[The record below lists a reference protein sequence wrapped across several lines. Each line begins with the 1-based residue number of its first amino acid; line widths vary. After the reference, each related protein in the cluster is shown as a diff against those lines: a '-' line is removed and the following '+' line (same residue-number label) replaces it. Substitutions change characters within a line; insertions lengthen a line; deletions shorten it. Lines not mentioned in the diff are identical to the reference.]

1 MPIVLG
7 RSSRALIFAAFAAG
21 ASLWSTTGF
30 SLEGPKPAAGQE
42 GESSAA
48 DIEPKQVP
56 LNPKLVE
63 GFIAAWPEF
72 EALRE
77 KLATANPQTAEQ
89 DKNPKNQP
97 ESDEA
102 EVGEAEDPV
111 GALAAYLDDP
121 KAKPQIE
128 AVLKKHDFATY
139 SDWADVA
146 QSVLLAFGASDPD
159 GGGTDL
165 AAEKKK
171 VQDEIESDAAL
182 SADEKTSALKDL
194 DEQFAALE
202 SFQPLPGNVDAV
214 KPYLEKIK
222 NLFGDDES
230 GEGGAGGATPAPSSP
245 APGATTPAPKQ

>member
-1 MPIVLG
+1 MH
-7 RSSRALIFAAFAAG
+7 FAAG
-21 ASLWSTTGF
+21 HLSRAVFIAAFLAGATLGAGDA
-30 SLEGPKPAAGQE
+30 LAQGAQAPAEGQAGE
-42 GESSAA
+42 TSAA
-48 DIEPKQVP
+48 DLEPKQVP
-56 LNPKLVE
+56 LDGKKVE
-63 GFIAAWPEF
+63 AFIAAWPEF

-77 KLATANPQTAEQ
+77 KLAAQNPQTNEQ
-89 DKNPKNQP
+89 TKNQNDQP

-111 GALAAYLDDP
+111 GALAAYLDDA

-128 AVLKKHDFATY
+128 AILKKHDLASY

-171 VQDEIESDAAL
+171 VQEEIQADAAL
-182 SADEKTSALKDL
+182 SEDEKKAALKDL

-202 SFQPLPGNVDAV
+202 SFQPLPGNVEAV

-222 NLFGDDES
+222 NLFGDDEGDS
-230 GEGGAGGATPAPSSP
+230 GGADKKPN
-245 APGATTPAPKQ
+245 

>member
-1 MPIVLG
+1 MLIDAGRMPRIVLLAG
-7 RSSRALIFAAFAAG
+7 LLAGVAAATAPATFAQG
-21 ASLWSTTGF
+21 AQTA
-30 SLEGPKPAAGQE
+30 PKAE
-42 GESSAA
+42 ESSAA

-56 LNPKLVE
+56 LEAKKVE
-63 GFIAAWPEF
+63 AFIAAWPEF

-77 KLATANPQTAEQ
+77 KLAAANPATSDQTK
-89 DKNPKNQP
+89 DKKDQP

-111 GALAAYLDDP
+111 GALAAYLDDA
-121 KAKPQIE
+121 KAKPAIE
-128 AVLKKHDFATY
+128 AILKKHGFATY
-139 SDWADVA
+139 SDWADIA
-146 QSVLLAFGASDPD
+146 QSVLLAFGATDSD

-171 VQDEIESDAAL
+171 VQDEIQNDAAL
-182 SADEKTSALKDL
+182 SEDEKKSALKDL

-222 NLFGDDES
+222 DLFGDDEDGAS
-230 GEGGAGGATPAPSSP
+230 GGADEKKAP
-245 APGATTPAPKQ
+245 

>member
-1 MPIVLG
+1 MLIAAG
-7 RSSRALIFAAFAAG
+7 RTSRVMLFAAFVAG
-21 ASLWSTTGF
+21 AGLAPGAAF
-30 SLEGPKPAAGQE
+30 AQQQPAAPAGQQPQ
-42 GESSAA
+42 GEAPSG
-48 DIEPKQVP
+48 DLEPKQVP
-56 LNPKLVE
+56 LQGKQVE
-63 GFIAAWPEF
+63 AFIAAWPEF

-77 KLATANPQTAEQ
+77 KLAAANPQAKEQ

-102 EVGEAEDPV
+102 EVGEAEDPI
-111 GALAAYLDDP
+111 GALAAYLDDA

-128 AVLKKHDFATY
+128 EILKKHGFATY

-159 GGGTDL
+159 GGGADL

-171 VQDEIESDAAL
+171 VQDEINGDAAL
-182 SADEKTSALKDL
+182 SEDEKKSALKDL

-214 KPYLEKIK
+214 KPYLDKIK
-222 NLFGDDES
+222 TLFGDDDNDPA
-230 GEGGAGGATPAPSSP
+230 AGQKP
-245 APGATTPAPKQ
+245 

>member
-1 MPIVLG
+1 MLIAAG
-7 RSSRALIFAAFAAG
+7 RSSRAILVAGFFAAASLGAG
-21 ASLWSTTGF
+21 AALAQGAQQPA
-30 SLEGPKPAAGQE
+30 EGQAA
-42 GESSAA
+42 ESSAA
-48 DIEPKQVP
+48 DLEPKQVP
-56 LNPKLVE
+56 LDAKKVE
-63 GFIAAWPEF
+63 SFISAWPEF

-77 KLATANPQTAEQ
+77 KLAAQNPATADQN
-89 DKNPKNQP
+89 KNSNDQP

-128 AVLKKHDFATY
+128 AILKKHRLATY

-159 GGGTDL
+159 GAGTDL

-171 VQDEIESDAAL
+171 VQEDIQSDAAL
-182 SADEKTSALKDL
+182 SEDEKKAALKDL

-202 SFQPLPGNVDAV
+202 SFQPLPGNVEAV

-222 NLFGDDES
+222 NLFGDDEGG
-230 GEGGAGGATPAPSSP
+230 GEGDAGKKPN
-245 APGATTPAPKQ
+245 

>member
-1 MPIVLG
+1 MLYAAG
-7 RSSRALIFAAFAAG
+7 RMTRALIVAGFAAG
-21 ASLWSTTGF
+21 VALPASF
-30 SLEGPKPAAGQE
+30 AHAQQKPDAAQAPQQ
-42 GESSAA
+42 GEDQSAA
-48 DIEPKQVP
+48 DLEPKQVP
-56 LNPKLVE
+56 LNDKLVQS
-63 GFIAAWPEF
+63 FITAWPEF

-77 KLATANPQTAEQ
+77 KLSAQNPATADQN
-89 DKNPKNQP
+89 KNNNDQP

-111 GALAAYLDDP
+111 GALAAYLDDA

-128 AVLKKHDFATY
+128 AILKKHDFASY

-171 VQDEIESDAAL
+171 VQQEIQSDAAL
-182 SADEKTSALKDL
+182 SEDEKKAALKDL

-202 SFQPLPGNVDAV
+202 SFQPLPGNVEAV
-214 KPYLEKIK
+214 KPHLDKIK
-222 NLFGDDES
+222 NLFGDDEGDVGAQDS
-230 GEGGAGGATPAPSSP
+230 QGGGDQ
-245 APGATTPAPKQ
+245 KK

>member
-1 MPIVLG
+1 MLIDAGRMPRILLLAG
-7 RSSRALIFAAFAAG
+7 LLSGAAAIAAPAAFAQQAG
-21 ASLWSTTGF
+21 AGQ
-30 SLEGPKPAAGQE
+30 AAE
-42 GESSAA
+42 EPSAA

-56 LNPKLVE
+56 LDGKKVE
-63 GFIAAWPEF
+63 AFIAAWPEF

-77 KLATANPQTAEQ
+77 KLTAENPATANQGG
-89 DKNPKNQP
+89 DKKDQQ

-121 KAKPQIE
+121 KAKPEIE
-128 AVLKKHDFATY
+128 SILKKHGFATY

-146 QSVLLAFGASDPD
+146 QSVLLAFGATDSD

-171 VQDEIESDAAL
+171 VQDEIQNDAAL
-182 SADEKTSALKDL
+182 SEDEKKSALKDL

-202 SFQPLPGNVDAV
+202 SFQPIPGNVDAV
-214 KPYLEKIK
+214 KPYLAKIK
-222 NLFGDDES
+222 DLFGDDDDDQQ
-230 GEGGAGGATPAPSSP
+230 GGAK
-245 APGATTPAPKQ
+245 KQ

>member
-1 MPIVLG
+1 MLIDAGRVTRFLLLAGLLG
-7 RSSRALIFAAFAAG
+7 SVAVATAPVAFAQQPQNEQK
-21 ASLWSTTGF
+21 T
-30 SLEGPKPAAGQE
+30 EEP
-42 GESSAA
+42 SAA

-56 LNPKLVE
+56 LEGKKVE
-63 GFIAAWPEF
+63 AFIAAWPEF

-77 KLATANPQTAEQ
+77 KLAAANPATANQGK
-89 DKNPKNQP
+89 DKKDQAD
-97 ESDEA
+97 SDEA

-121 KAKPQIE
+121 KAKPEIE
-128 AVLKKHDFATY
+128 AILKKHGFATY

-146 QSVLLAFGASDPD
+146 QSVLLAFGATDSE

-171 VQDEIESDAAL
+171 VQDEIQNDAAL
-182 SADEKTSALKDL
+182 SEDEKKSALKDL

-214 KPYLEKIK
+214 KPYLAKIK
-222 NLFGDDES
+222 DLFGDDDEED
-230 GEGGAGGATPAPSSP
+230 GKAGGGAGD
-245 APGATTPAPKQ
+245 KK

>member
-1 MPIVLG
+1 MPIVAG
-7 RSSRALIFAAFAAG
+7 RASRGLVFAALAAGVALFAAPLS
-21 ASLWSTTGF
+21 A
-30 SLEGPKPAAGQE
+30 LEGPKPAAAQDNAQQPGD
-42 GESSAA
+42 SSAA

-63 GFIAAWPEF
+63 HFIAAWPEF

-77 KLATANPQTAEQ
+77 KLAAANPQASEQ
-89 DKNPKNQP
+89 NKNPKDQP

-121 KAKPQIE
+121 KAKPEIE

-171 VQDEIESDAAL
+171 VQEEIEADAAL
-182 SADEKTSALKDL
+182 SVDEKKSALKDL

-214 KPYLEKIK
+214 KPYLDKIK
-222 NLFGDDES
+222 DLFGDED
-230 GEGGAGGATPAPSSP
+230 GQDDPAAGGGATP
-245 APGATTPAPKQ
+245 KQ

>member
-1 MPIVLG
+1 MH
-7 RSSRALIFAAFAAG
+7 FAAG
-21 ASLWSTTGF
+21 HLSRAVLIAAFLAGATLGAGDAF
-30 SLEGPKPAAGQE
+30 AQGAQAPAEGQA

-48 DIEPKQVP
+48 DLEPKQVP
-56 LNPKLVE
+56 LDGKKVE
-63 GFIAAWPEF
+63 AFIAAWPEF

-77 KLATANPQTAEQ
+77 KLAAQNPQTNEQ
-89 DKNPKNQP
+89 TKNQNDQP

-111 GALAAYLDDP
+111 GALAGYLDDA

-128 AVLKKHDFATY
+128 AILKKHNLASY

-171 VQDEIESDAAL
+171 VQEEIQADAAL
-182 SADEKTSALKDL
+182 SEDEKKAALKDL

-202 SFQPLPGNVDAV
+202 SFQPLPGNVEAV

-222 NLFGDDES
+222 NLFGDEEGDS
-230 GEGGAGGATPAPSSP
+230 GGADKKPN
-245 APGATTPAPKQ
+245 